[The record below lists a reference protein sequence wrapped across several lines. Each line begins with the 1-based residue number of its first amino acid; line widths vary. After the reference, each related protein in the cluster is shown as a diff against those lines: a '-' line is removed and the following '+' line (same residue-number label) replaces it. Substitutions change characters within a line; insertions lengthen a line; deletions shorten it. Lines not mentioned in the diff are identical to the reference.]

1 MSKEEFYT
9 VYVDGVETHKNL
21 TEDEYFDLME
31 DFAIKYYESG
41 GTNPVKVTFKITQGD

>member
-21 TEDEYFDLME
+21 TEDEYFDLMQ
-31 DFAIKYYESG
+31 DFAIEYYESQG
-41 GTNPVKVTFKITQGD
+41 SKPGKVTFKITQGD